1 VDVGGTQIDVR
12 VDLLAREY
20 GGTAAEK
27 DLQIVQDRI
36 WAVKARG
43 ADLLFRGPDP
53 ANMVKMEKGSQKEAA
68 KSIGI
73 SEQYF
78 SDIINGRRAVSARV
92 AEYFGYKPLCLFQLI
107 DQVKK

>member
-1 VDVGGTQIDVR
+1 MKEQNLNGIVNDVLNGRTIN
-12 VDLLAREY
+12 
-20 GGTAAEK
+20 
-27 DLQIVQDRI
+27 
-36 WAVKARG
+36 AVTPNGIAVLMLR
-43 ADLLFRGPDP
+43 L
-53 ANMVKMEKGSQKEAA
+53 KMEKGSQKEAA

>member
-1 VDVGGTQIDVR
+1 MKR
-12 VDLLAREY
+12 
-20 GGTAAEK
+20 K
-27 DLQIVQDRI
+27 DLNGVVNDVFNFHVAN
-36 WAVKARG
+36 AVHPNGIAVLMLR
-43 ADLLFRGPDP
+43 L
-53 ANMVKMEKGSQKEAA
+53 KMEKGSQKEAA